1 MSVINKMLRDL
12 DRRHAPQSGAAH
24 RLDQSLHRG
33 TVSLPDLARPSPRW
47 PMRLAAGVLLAGA
60 ALAVWWWMH
69 RAPSFATLPA
79 PLPVQA
85 SAQVSAAMPAPVAQ
99 QAAAPVAP
107 FSAATPALTALSS
120 ASAAAAPA
128 SAARSVALMAAVPAS
143 APASVAVPG
152 KSQGGAAISSAAASG
167 AAGAGA
173 PASRAQPAALAPTPT
188 PAPAPAPAAALHAP
202 MAAATAS
209 APVRPATPGTGNA
222 AASPGT
228 SPVAATQ
235 RQQQAWRDALA
246 QAQALWAAGS
256 PDAAMDLLQQA
267 VAVAQ
272 QVVAGSPQ
280 PQSSQMLSTLVREY
294 ARMLLAQG
302 QVLPAFDLL
311 VRLEVPLGH
320 DPDIWA
326 LRANAAQR
334 LGRHRECVD
343 AYAQALQSRPGEQRW
358 LLGSAVSLAA
368 LGDIAGANEMAARA
382 RAIGPVS
389 ADVQTYLRQA
399 GVQVGDR

>member
-188 PAPAPAPAAALHAP
+188 PAPAPAAALHAP
-202 MAAATAS
+202 MAVATAS

>member
-1 MSVINKMLRDL
+1 
-12 DRRHAPQSGAAH
+12 
-24 RLDQSLHRG
+24 
-33 TVSLPDLARPSPRW
+33 
-47 PMRLAAGVLLAGA
+47 
-60 ALAVWWWMH
+60 
-69 RAPSFATLPA
+69 
-79 PLPVQA
+79 
-85 SAQVSAAMPAPVAQ
+85 
-99 QAAAPVAP
+99 
-107 FSAATPALTALSS
+107 
-120 ASAAAAPA
+120 
-128 SAARSVALMAAVPAS
+128 
-143 APASVAVPG
+143 
-152 KSQGGAAISSAAASG
+152 
-167 AAGAGA
+167 
-173 PASRAQPAALAPTPT
+173 
-188 PAPAPAPAAALHAP
+188 

>member
-188 PAPAPAPAAALHAP
+188 PAPAPAAALHAP